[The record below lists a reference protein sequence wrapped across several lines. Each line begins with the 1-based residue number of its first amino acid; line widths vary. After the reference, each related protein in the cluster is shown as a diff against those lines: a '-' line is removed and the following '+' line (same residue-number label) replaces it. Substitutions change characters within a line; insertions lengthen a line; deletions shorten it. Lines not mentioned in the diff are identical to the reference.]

1 MSQNCWRWQIR
12 IWVVGLCWSRIHSP
26 CMQWRSS
33 TLETSLRVRYLGD
46 ENGPMQVLL
55 MMNLWRGHRVGGMN
69 CVGGWVTVV
78 WDWFSWM
85 LWRLTLETFLRGK
98 YGRYV
103 FCIIKSQLFFWHAFL
118 QQLMNLTPPPLTWL
132 AFGGWRWL
140 IHQLVMNLFG
150 RRHRVGD
157 ESSCGWL
164 GYVGVGFSCMPWR
177 LTTLSHSWGICERK
191 CECPSFSLIQGVFC
205 VAIKPHGWHLGWR
218 WLYISTGDK
227 LVWQK
232 KSRVGDESRWLGY
245 VGVGFSCMHWRS
257 INTFTQARHFGE
269 ES

>member
-1 MSQNCWRWQIR
+1 
-12 IWVVGLCWSRIHSP
+12 
-26 CMQWRSS
+26 
-33 TLETSLRVRYLGD
+33 
-46 ENGPMQVLL
+46 
-55 MMNLWRGHRVGGMN
+55 
-69 CVGGWVTVV
+69 
-78 WDWFSWM
+78 
-85 LWRLTLETFLRGK
+85 
-98 YGRYV
+98 
-103 FCIIKSQLFFWHAFL
+103 
-118 QQLMNLTPPPLTWL
+118 MNLTPPPLTWL

-245 VGVGFSCMHWRS
+245 VGVGFSCKDWRS
-257 INTFTQARHFGE
+257 INTLTQARHFGE